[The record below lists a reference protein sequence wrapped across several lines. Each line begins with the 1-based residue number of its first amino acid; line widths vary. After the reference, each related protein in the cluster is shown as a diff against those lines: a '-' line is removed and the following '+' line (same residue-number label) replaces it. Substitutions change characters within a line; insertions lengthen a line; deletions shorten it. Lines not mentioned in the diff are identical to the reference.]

1 MTVFIKP
8 FRNGISGGRKIVVI
22 VGFIVMRQQI
32 VIEENRVVSVFA
44 QKNFSFFDR
53 FGDVQ
58 IIAFKS
64 FLKPAMTAVIVVQ
77 KENGNGRSF

>member
-1 MTVFIKP
+1 
-8 FRNGISGGRKIVVI
+8 
-22 VGFIVMRQQI
+22 